1 MKIMSRDFTTKEKVL
16 LLILAAI
23 LILAGYYLFVDQP
36 VRSALDSAKSQQEE
50 LNTELLVLQS
60 RAASLSSMQSELDDI
75 EKSGKLG
82 KMGSYNNS
90 KAELDELNDILKE
103 TKAYDINF
111 NDVTRDGDLIR
122 RSFSLTYTAPDYDKA
137 ADIITQLCEGEW
149 RCLISDL
156 QFIADKDNL
165 EEGDVKVGVTAT
177 FYETMEGG
185 TPDSG
190 LPADT
195 SETSDISG
203 TSVDW

>member
-1 MKIMSRDFTTKEKVL
+1 MRLSNYKKPDAITTMNKDEYRDKAWPLPISDL
-16 LLILAAI
+16 LYVGSATNNKLQGIGIRTIGDLA
-23 LILAGYYLFVDQP
+23 
-36 VRSALDSAKSQQEE
+36 RTEE
-50 LNTELLVLQS
+50 TLLV
-60 RAASLSSMQSELDDI
+60 R
-75 EKSGKLG
+75 KLG

-122 RSFSLTYTAPDYDKA
+122 RSFSLIYTAPDYDKA

>member
-137 ADIITQLCEGEW
+137 ADIITQ
-149 RCLISDL
+149 
-156 QFIADKDNL
+156 
-165 EEGDVKVGVTAT
+165 
-177 FYETMEGG
+177 
-185 TPDSG
+185 
-190 LPADT
+190 
-195 SETSDISG
+195 
-203 TSVDW
+203 